1 MSCGKKNV
9 PGVYASVPKALD
21 FIAWDNN
28 CHYGGKYEKF
38 IDFPQYNNWINE
50 EIEKLKTIPGA
61 GKLVR
66 RASKLKRICI

>member
-9 PGVYASVPKALD
+9 PGVYASVPETLD

-38 IDFPQYNNWINE
+38 IDFPQYNNWIDE

-61 GKLVR
+61 GKLIR